1 MDDTRPHISW
11 HLFDELC
18 AVSCGLTDIS
28 DKKSPSIFGC
38 CVQREGNV
46 LAWFVS
52 VSLAPPFFSLAA
64 PPEGTLVACQLA
76 DELAC

>member
-28 DKKSPSIFGC
+28 DKKK
-38 CVQREGNV
+38 V
-46 LAWFVS
+46 LQS
-52 VSLAPPFFSLAA
+52 SD
-64 PPEGTLVACQLA
+64 VAFKGRGMF
-76 DELAC
+76 